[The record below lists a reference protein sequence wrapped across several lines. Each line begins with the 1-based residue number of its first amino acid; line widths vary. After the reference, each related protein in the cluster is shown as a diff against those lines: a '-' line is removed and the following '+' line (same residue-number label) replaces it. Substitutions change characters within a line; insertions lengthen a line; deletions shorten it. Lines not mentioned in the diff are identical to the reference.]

1 MPHHFSVELQGFIEY
16 KPKLIATTI
25 EGTPGNLQLLS
36 PWAPPFDSRVTTVR
50 KLSNLGI
57 DTIIR
62 FDPVFMH
69 LFQALYGDSWFDK
82 IAVLIDIFAS
92 TGAKHIIGSAGKLSR
107 KRSQPGGHKGTS
119 TWQRVYKVIHSES
132 PLATKKFEQEYK
144 YEANWSGGGYHL
156 CKDLWLSFHRRL
168 RELVEAEGMALCH
181 LPGTLCGRE

>member
-1 MPHHFSVELQGFIEY
+1 V
-16 KPKLIATTI
+16 TTI
-25 EGTPGNLQLLS
+25 
-36 PWAPPFDSRVTTVR
+36 R

-92 TGAKHIIGSAGKLSR
+92 TGAKHIISSAGKLSR
-107 KRSQPGGHKGTS
+107 KRSQPVGYKGTS

-132 PLATKKFEQEYK
+132 PLAAKKI
-144 YEANWSGGGYHL
+144 
-156 CKDLWLSFHRRL
+156 
-168 RELVEAEGMALCH
+168 
-181 LPGTLCGRE
+181 